1 MEQSFQKLAHC
12 GVDMVTG
19 TAFALCFTVRMNDVF
34 TTAVLAAIGA
44 VVSFCTS
51 MALRRFFRWFKAK

>member
-1 MEQSFQKLAHC
+1 MEQPFQKLAHC
-12 GVDMVTG
+12 GLDMVTG
-19 TAFALCFTVRMNDVF
+19 TAFALCFTIPMSDLF

-51 MALRRFFRWFKAK
+51 LALRRFFRCFKRK